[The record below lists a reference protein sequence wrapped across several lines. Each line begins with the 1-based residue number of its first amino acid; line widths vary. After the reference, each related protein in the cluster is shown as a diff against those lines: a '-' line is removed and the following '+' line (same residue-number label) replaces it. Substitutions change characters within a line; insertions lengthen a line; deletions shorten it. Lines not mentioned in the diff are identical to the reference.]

1 MPSSIDPLLPL
12 SLLRAVRTVD
22 QPEELEAEFHPELLN
37 KRFGLSETVFAQ
49 IRRYDDAVKRQVQVS
64 FEEAVGIARL
74 IGRRPDAEAI
84 FRSAGQLV
92 AHEAYERIPV
102 SRRRA
107 ISVLP
112 SMLSRPMAL
121 RRANRISARY
131 LNGGVSRLGSFV
143 LLRVA
148 ESVTVDSAPGAVG
161 CALYESALRELL
173 RLLRVSGGDV
183 EHVRC
188 AGRGEGECEWRAEWR
203 APVSAAT

>member
-49 IRRYDDAVKRQVQVS
+49 IRRYDEAVKRQQQVS
-64 FEEAVGIARL
+64 LEEAVGIARL

-84 FRSAGQLV
+84 FRSAGRLLAQ
-92 AHEAYERIPV
+92 EAVERIPA
-102 SRRRA
+102 SQRRA
-107 ISVLP
+107 IAVLP

-121 RRANRISARY
+121 RRANRIGLRY
-131 LNGGVSRLGSFV
+131 LNGRVSRLGSFV
-143 LLRVA
+143 LLRVG
-148 ESVTVDSAPGAVG
+148 ESVTVDSAPAG
-161 CALYESALRELL
+161 CAFYESALRELL
-173 RLLRVSGGDV
+173 RLLQVSGGDV

-203 APVSAAT
+203 APVAAAT